1 MGARDVQTV
10 GWGRTVIRTN
20 RQRFIM
26 FLYVIHTI
34 ETHYNYT
41 NSLRHRCLHFLA
53 TYNSYII
60 NYHDDNI
67 IL

>member
-41 NSLRHRCLHFLA
+41 N
-53 TYNSYII
+53 
-60 NYHDDNI
+60 
-67 IL
+67 